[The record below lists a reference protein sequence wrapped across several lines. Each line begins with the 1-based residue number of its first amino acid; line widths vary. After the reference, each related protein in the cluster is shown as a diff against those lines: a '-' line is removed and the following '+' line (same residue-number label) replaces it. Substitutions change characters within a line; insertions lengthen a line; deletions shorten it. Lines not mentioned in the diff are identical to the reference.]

1 MEVGHPPS
9 TSPQQSLPNCT
20 GQTSPQ
26 CLRSPGVGFSLLL
39 KLWTSC
45 APHASCLIPDR
56 TFQTDWFSPA
66 LDNLLATRHYVRKTL
81 SGALGRVYSHQRGWS
96 HISLYLGN
104 CRLWYPDSTQLCHD
118 DAFELPCG
126 GRNNVMKNNKTQR
139 QNQHMFDCFDN
150 TVKEKVGFS
159 WFHSLEEINTHP
171 TSTLPDS
178 SYCGFTPT

>member
-1 MEVGHPPS
+1 MEVGNPPS
-9 TSPQQSLPNCT
+9 TSPQQSLPNI
-20 GQTSPQ
+20 TSVPPFSW
-26 CLRSPGVGFSLLL
+26 CGVFSPAEVVNLLC
-39 KLWTSC
+39 S
-45 APHASCLIPDR
+45 PRFCLIPDR
-56 TFQTDWFSPA
+56 TFQPDWFSPA
-66 LDNLLATRHYVRKTL
+66 LDNLLATRHNVRKTL
-81 SGALGRVYSHQRGWS
+81 SGALGSVYSHQRGWS